1 MGRDGGGGGWLFMVR
16 VSGRVNQW
24 VKVQWGGR
32 ANMRAGL
39 TSEQSAKR
47 ADQQLVEMELWDMP

>member
-1 MGRDGGGGGWLFMVR
+1 MVR
-16 VSGRVNQW
+16 VSGRVSQW